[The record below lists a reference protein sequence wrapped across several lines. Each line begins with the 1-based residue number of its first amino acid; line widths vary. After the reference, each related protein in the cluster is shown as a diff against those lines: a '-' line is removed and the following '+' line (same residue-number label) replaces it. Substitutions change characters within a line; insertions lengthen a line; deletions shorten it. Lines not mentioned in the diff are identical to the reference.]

1 VLHSSDSHNH
11 YNYLIKLILD
21 TLNTNDYVVIIY
33 GSTVVLNADPLQ
45 IIITTTVSITTDTL
59 GDLGKTQKRKK
70 YNYK

>member
-1 VLHSSDSHNH
+1 VLHQVIHNTTQ
-11 YNYLIKLILD
+11 LPDKVTILD